1 MMGVTV
7 LNRGAVHLEMVREK
21 GGSFPVPPAAARY
34 ASARILHCHYCSLAG
49 INRLRNLQKLEIV
62 GYPDPSLL
70 PLQGLFRL
78 EHLSIV
84 HLPAV
89 TSLAPLSGLTSLRRL
104 TLSAL
109 PAWNPDRKPI
119 QVDSLEPLG
128 DLPALEEVNLFGV
141 KSADRSVKVLW
152 RIPSLRRA
160 RLSEY
165 PAGKNL
171 VVELPDRW

>member
-1 MMGVTV
+1 MNGSS
-7 LNRGAVHLEMVREK
+7 AHLEMVRDKAE
-21 GGSFPVPPAAARY
+21 SFSVPPAAARFV
-34 ASARILHCHYCSLAG
+34 SARILHCGYDSLAG

-62 GYPDPSLL
+62 GYPDPSLA

-84 HLPAV
+84 HLPGV
-89 TSLAPLSGLTSLRRL
+89 TSLEPLSGLTSLRRL
-104 TLSAL
+104 TLATL
-109 PAWNPDRKPI
+109 PAWDPDRKPVE
-119 QVDSLEPLG
+119 VDSLEPLG
-128 DLPALEEVNLFGV
+128 ALLALEEVNLFGV
-141 KSADRSVKVLW
+141 RSVDRSVKVLW

>member
-1 MMGVTV
+1 MNGSS
-7 LNRGAVHLEMVREK
+7 AHLEMVREK
-21 GGSFPVPPAAARY
+21 ADSFSVPPAAARFV
-34 ASARILHCHYCSLAG
+34 SARLVHCRYGSLTG
-49 INRLRNLQKLEIV
+49 ISRLRNLQKLEIV
-62 GYPDPSLL
+62 GYPDAALT

-84 HLPAV
+84 HMPAV

-104 TLSAL
+104 TLATL
-109 PAWNPDRKPI
+109 PAWDPDRKPI
-119 QVDSLEPLG
+119 EVESLEPLKS
-128 DLPALEEVNLFGV
+128 LPALEEVNLFGV
-141 KSADRSVKVLW
+141 KPCDGSVKVLW

>member
-1 MMGVTV
+1 ME
-7 LNRGAVHLEMVREK
+7 RGSAHLEMVRDK

-34 ASARILHCHYCSLAG
+34 ASARLLHCRYSSLAG

-62 GYPDPSLL
+62 GYPDSSLA
-70 PLQGLFRL
+70 PLQGLFCL

-89 TSLAPLSGLTSLRRL
+89 ASLAELSGLTSLRRL
-104 TLSAL
+104 TLATL

-119 QVDSLEPLG
+119 EVESLDPLG
-128 DLPALEEVNLFGV
+128 ELPALEEVNLFGV
-141 KSADRSVKVLW
+141 KAADRSVKVLW

>member
-1 MMGVTV
+1 
-7 LNRGAVHLEMVREK
+7 MVRDKAE
-21 GGSFPVPPAAARY
+21 SFPVPPAAGRFVTARLLHCRY
-34 ASARILHCHYCSLAG
+34 ASLAG

-62 GYPDPSLL
+62 GYPDPSLA

-78 EHLSIV
+78 EHVSIV

-89 TSLAPLSGLTSLRRL
+89 TSLAPLCGLTSLRRL
-104 TLSAL
+104 TLAAL
-109 PAWNPDRKPI
+109 PAWNPDRRPVE
-119 QVDSLEPLG
+119 VDSLEPLAE
-128 DLPALEEVNLFGV
+128 LPALEEVNLFGV
-141 KSADRSVKVLW
+141 RPADQSVKVLW

-171 VVELPDRW
+171 VIELPDGE

>member
-1 MMGVTV
+1 MNGSS
-7 LNRGAVHLEMVREK
+7 AHLEMVRDNAEAF
-21 GGSFPVPPAAARY
+21 SVPPAAARFV
-34 ASARILHCHYCSLAG
+34 SARLLHCRYCSLTG

-62 GYPDPSLL
+62 GYPDASLS

-84 HLPAV
+84 HLPGV
-89 TSLAPLSGLTSLRRL
+89 TSLAPLTGLTSLRRL
-104 TLSAL
+104 TLATL
-109 PAWNPDRKPI
+109 PAWDPDRKPVE
-119 QVDSLEPLG
+119 VDSLEPLG
-128 DLPALEEVNLFGV
+128 TLPALEEVNLFGV
-141 KSADRSVKVLW
+141 RPADGSVKVLW

>member
-1 MMGVTV
+1 MNGSST
-7 LNRGAVHLEMVREK
+7 HLDMVRDEAE
-21 GGSFPVPPAAARY
+21 SFSVPPAAARFV
-34 ASARILHCHYCSLAG
+34 SARILHCRYRSLWG

-62 GYPDPSLL
+62 GYPDPSLS

-89 TSLAPLSGLTSLRRL
+89 TSLEPLTGLTSLRRL
-104 TLSAL
+104 TLATL
-109 PAWNPDRKPI
+109 PAWNPDRKPVE
-119 QVDSLEPLG
+119 VDSLDPLRT
-128 DLPALEEVNLFGV
+128 LPALEEVNLFGFRP
-141 KSADRSVKVLW
+141 ADRSLKVLW

-160 RLSEY
+160 RLSVY